1 MTKREKAIKQA
12 EYCQMMLSS
21 IIEELKSRDPGYA
34 EHYHMT
40 GNTVVQNDIVHLRR
54 ELLKISNIVASGRL
68 GE

>member
-21 IIEELKSRDPGYA
+21 IIEELKSRHPGYVENYYMA
-34 EHYHMT
+34 
-40 GNTVVQNDIVHLRR
+40 GRTVIQNDIVHLRR

-68 GE
+68 EE